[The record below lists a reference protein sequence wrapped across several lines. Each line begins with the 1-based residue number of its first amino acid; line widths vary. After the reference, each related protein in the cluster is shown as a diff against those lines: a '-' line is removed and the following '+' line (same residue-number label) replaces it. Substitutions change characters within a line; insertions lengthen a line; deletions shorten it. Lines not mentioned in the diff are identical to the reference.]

1 MLGGLRDAS
10 PRAVGPYRIVARLG
24 SGGMGEVFLAADER
38 RPPQRTF
45 VALKTVRGDLAD
57 DEGFRSRF
65 RREIETGRA
74 VSGRYTARLIDG
86 DADGAPPWLAT
97 EYVPGPNL
105 EEVVRGGGPLPEP
118 AVRALGRG
126 LVAALRSIHHARVLH
141 RDLKP
146 ANVLLTKAGPK
157 VIDFG
162 IARAFGA
169 STMTATG
176 KIVGSPG
183 FMSPEHVAGSEH
195 VVAASDVFCLA
206 SLLCYAATGRGPF
219 GDGPVAAVLF
229 RISRAEADL
238 TGLPHGLREVLTP
251 CLAQDASSRPDTAE
265 LARLLSAGDP
275 ADADGG
281 GAADVPWPAHMTRD
295 LARREAE
302 LEELDIRLGDIA
314 APGLHDLPTV
324 TAPRRVDA
332 APRRADATPR
342 RADSRGRRADA
353 VGRRQRRGPAV
364 AVVASLA
371 LLAGAGLGGTYATG
385 RWPWPQSRGLATPGP
400 SASPPGASYDGL
412 SELTTV
418 TEIPRG
424 DDGRP
429 APLTPPVAIGDRIA
443 YADNAT
449 LHVVPPEDEGRPF
462 AAPVPGAPGNRAA
475 DTTPARPGTRRA
487 PSLLSVGGIV
497 LLGYFDGTVRAQTLP
512 ER

>member
-45 VALKTVRGDLAD
+45 VALKTVHGDLAD

-65 RREIETGRA
+65 RREIETGRE

-162 IARAFGA
+162 IARVFGA

-219 GDGPVAAVLF
+219 GDGPLAAVLF
-229 RISRAEADL
+229 RIARAEADL
-238 TGLPHGLREVLTP
+238 TGLLHGLREVLTP

-265 LARLLSAGDP
+265 LARLLADEDP

-281 GAADVPWPAHMTRD
+281 GAADVPWPAHVIRD
-295 LARREAE
+295 LALREAA
-302 LEELDIRLGDIA
+302 LEELDARLGDIA

-324 TAPRRVDA
+324 TAPRRAGAVGRRWPSWRPWRFWPVPGSAGPTRPDGGRGRSRAAWRPPGRPPHRPGPEAVPLRPPHRLRTWTNSAAPTGAGASTPRPRCALRAGGPGPCTSPRAPWPVPPTTPSWCAGSRTA
-332 APRRADATPR
+332 APRR
-342 RADSRGRRADA
+342 SG
-353 VGRRQRRGPAV
+353 
-364 AVVASLA
+364 
-371 LLAGAGLGGTYATG
+371 
-385 RWPWPQSRGLATPGP
+385 
-400 SASPPGASYDGL
+400 
-412 SELTTV
+412 
-418 TEIPRG
+418 
-424 DDGRP
+424 
-429 APLTPPVAIGDRIA
+429 
-443 YADNAT
+443 
-449 LHVVPPEDEGRPF
+449 
-462 AAPVPGAPGNRAA
+462 
-475 DTTPARPGTRRA
+475 
-487 PSLLSVGGIV
+487 
-497 LLGYFDGTVRAQTLP
+497 
-512 ER
+512 